1 MSLIVFVARESWI
14 HTLTL
19 VVRQSETFSMSQR
32 DIWTPDFG
40 EWRLPPVGPR
50 PLVTVAPMMH
60 GCRGSAMYLVSL
72 HYLARANSIACIATK
87 PTKAFDH

>member
-1 MSLIVFVARESWI
+1 MAWERWSQN
-14 HTLTL
+14 LTL

-32 DIWTPDFG
+32 DTWTPDSG
-40 EWRLPPVGPR
+40 EWRMPPVGPR
-50 PLVTVAPMMH
+50 PLVTVAPMMY

-72 HYLARANSIACIATK
+72 HYLARANSMACIATK